1 MDSSYEEIEE
11 SMQEL
16 VQRAEAFLS
25 AYPSTSGSS
34 SSGGSSGRPSVS
46 FGSGSGSSSNN
57 SSHILDDSFTTA
69 GNSSLSSIS
78 RNDDSIASG
87 SSSVS
92 AGNDLSMSST
102 SSGDASRLLNLSQ
115 LTGESSSANSSV
127 VSSLERTNSEDC
139 VVVPF
144 ADVPQVIDL
153 CSPRVQRLLVRRIA
167 NAAPIVDSIT
177 LDDTINEM
185 PPPEVR
191 QLTQQQFR
199 PPPEPSRS
207 AAVVVNEYL
216 EGPPPVKRSKE
227 SPLDLSQSS
236 EGCSQ
241 EPAVAV
247 SCPICFDSIFR
258 KQASSTI
265 CGHLFCHDCI
275 SQEIQLRK
283 QCPLCKRKLARNHIH
298 PIYFN

>member
-1 MDSSYEEIEE
+1 
-11 SMQEL
+11 MQEL

-46 FGSGSGSSSNN
+46 SGSGSGSSSNN
-57 SSHILDDSFTTA
+57 SSHVLDDSFTTA
-69 GNSSLSSIS
+69 GDSSLSSIS
-78 RNDDSIASG
+78 RNDDSITSG
-87 SSSVS
+87 SSLTSD
-92 AGNDLSMSST
+92 GNNLSMSST
-102 SSGDASRLLNLSQ
+102 SSGRDASPLLPWPQLSR
-115 LTGESSSANSSV
+115 ESSSANSSV
-127 VSSLERTNSEDC
+127 ASSLERTNSDDC

-144 ADVPQVIDL
+144 AGVPQVIDL
-153 CSPRVQRLLVRRIA
+153 CSPRVQRLLVRWIA

-185 PPPEVR
+185 PPPAPEP
-191 QLTQQQFR
+191 TPQQFR
-199 PPPEPSRS
+199 PPLEPSRP
-207 AAVVVNEYL
+207 AVVVNEYL
-216 EGPPPVKRSKE
+216 EGPPPAKRSKE
-227 SPLDLSQSS
+227 SAPLDLSRSS
-236 EGCSQ
+236 DGGGQ

>member
-34 SSGGSSGRPSVS
+34 SSGSSGRPSVS
-46 FGSGSGSSSNN
+46 SASGSSSSSNN
-57 SSHILDDSFTTA
+57 SSAVLDDSFTTA
-69 GNSSLSSIS
+69 GDSSLSSILTRS
-78 RNDDSIASG
+78 P
-87 SSSVS
+87 SVS
-92 AGNDLSMSST
+92 TGNDLSMSSSNT
-102 SSGDASRLLNLSQ
+102 SGDASRSLNLSQ
-115 LTGESSSANSSV
+115 LAGESSSANSSV

-144 ADVPQVIDL
+144 VPQVIDL

-167 NAAPIVDSIT
+167 NAAPVVDSIT

-185 PPPEVR
+185 APPPEVP
-191 QLTQQQFR
+191 QQFR
-199 PPPEPSRS
+199 PPEPSRP
-207 AAVVVNEYL
+207 AAVVNEYR
-216 EGPPPVKRSKE
+216 EGSPPSKRSKE
-227 SPLDLSQSS
+227 GPPLDLSRNS
-236 EGCSQ
+236 ESG

-247 SCPICFDSIFR
+247 NCPICFDSIFR

-265 CGHLFCHDCI
+265 CGHLFCHACI
-275 SQEIQLRK
+275 NQEIQLRK

>member
-25 AYPSTSGSS
+25 AYPCSSSSGSS
-34 SSGGSSGRPSVS
+34 SGSSGRPST
-46 FGSGSGSSSNN
+46 GSSSSGSSSYN
-57 SSHILDDSFTTA
+57 SSRTEEDSFTTA
-69 GNSSLSSIS
+69 GESSMSSIS
-78 RNDDSIASG
+78 LTDEAPPDVSG
-87 SSSVS
+87 SGREVLYSTVSS
-92 AGNDLSMSST
+92 DSSE
-102 SSGDASRLLNLSQ
+102 DSRSLDM
-115 LTGESSSANSSV
+115 TGASSSANSSV
-127 VSSLERTNSEDC
+127 VSASMLERTNSEDC

-144 ADVPQVIDL
+144 VPHVIDL

-177 LDDTINEM
+177 LDDTINENPA
-185 PPPEVR
+185 PPPEVPEPAP
-191 QLTQQQFR
+191 QLFR
-199 PPPEPSRS
+199 PPELPQPVE
-207 AAVVVNEYL
+207 VVNEYL
-216 EGPPPVKRSKE
+216 EEGPPPAKRSKE
-227 SPLDLSQSS
+227 GSVPSLNLSLSS
-236 EGCSQ
+236 DGGSQ

-265 CGHLFCHDCI
+265 CGHLFCHACI